1 MARELFVDTS
11 GWYALLDRRSRHH
24 AAARRAIARSVA
36 RQDVLVTT
44 DYVIDETA
52 TLTRARGGAQAAT
65 RFLELIE
72 QTRTMRIEWIDPER
86 FDAVRRLFRKHL
98 DHGYSFTDC
107 ASFEVMRK
115 LGIEKALTTDT
126 HFAEAGFA
134 TVLDSS
140 V

>member
-11 GWYALLDRRSRHH
+11 GWYALLDRRDRHH
-24 AAARRAIARSVA
+24 AAARRALARSVS
-36 RQDVLVTT
+36 RQEVLVTT

-52 TLTRARGGAQAAT
+52 TLTKARGGAQAAS
-65 RFLELIE
+65 RFLDLIE

-86 FDAVRRLFRKHL
+86 FDAVRRFFRKHP

-115 LGIEKALTTDT
+115 LGIEKVLTTDA
-126 HFAEAGFA
+126 HFADAGFA
-134 TVLDSS
+134 TVLDSAT
-140 V
+140 